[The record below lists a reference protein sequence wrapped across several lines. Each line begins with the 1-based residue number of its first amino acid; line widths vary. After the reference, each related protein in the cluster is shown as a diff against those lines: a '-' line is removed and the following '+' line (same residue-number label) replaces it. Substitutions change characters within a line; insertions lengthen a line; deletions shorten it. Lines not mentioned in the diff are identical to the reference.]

1 MEYVLLYTFMFL
13 YESVEQHYQAT
24 APATEIS
31 LVVPSE
37 YQPQQVTLNN

>member
-1 MEYVLLYTFMFL
+1 MDFFLLYTFMFL

-24 APATEIS
+24 APATEIN

>member
-1 MEYVLLYTFMFL
+1 MEYVLIYTFMFL
-13 YESVEQHYQAT
+13 YESVEQHYQAA